1 MEHAIAVF
9 NFLAVKKHNDMSTKT
24 ILGFSHLPPLSSFSD
39 PVLDT
44 VNIEPADTSGIDNKH
59 TIANRDTQLVVTH
72 SLHVQKQAE
81 TSPEN
86 NKIVQSVSNRN
97 CYQIFLSN

>member
-24 ILGFSHLPPLSSFSD
+24 ILDFSHLPPLTSFSD

-44 VNIEPADTSGIDNKH
+44 VNIEPADTSGLDNKH
-59 TIANRDTQLVVTH
+59 TVANRDTQLVVTH
-72 SLHVQKQAE
+72 SLHAKTSGDISREQQDRTKRFKQKLL
-81 TSPEN
+81 PDFF
-86 NKIVQSVSNRN
+86 K
-97 CYQIFLSN
+97 